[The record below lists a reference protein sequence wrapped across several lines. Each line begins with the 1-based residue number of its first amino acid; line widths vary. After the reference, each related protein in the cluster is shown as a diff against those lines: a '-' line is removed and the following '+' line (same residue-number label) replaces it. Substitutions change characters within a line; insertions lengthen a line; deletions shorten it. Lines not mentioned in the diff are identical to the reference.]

1 MAVCYLTQLSRSAV
15 KPIPLSSQQCRFM
28 CKGAELRSNA
38 KSAVYG
44 VGQKESVN
52 PRIPTSR
59 LCSLSDTLNAAS
71 LRFATLAAIPIGLE
85 IAYV

>member
-1 MAVCYLTQLSRSAV
+1 
-15 KPIPLSSQQCRFM
+15 M
-28 CKGAELRSNA
+28 CKGAERRSKA

-59 LCSLSDTLNAAS
+59 LCSLADTLDEAS
-71 LRFATLAAIPIGLE
+71 LRSETLAATPIGLE